1 MSKAQESL
9 FYVKIQLFIDK
20 MGEMMSRSAAG
31 EVPNP
36 SKYSTIWCSTEK
48 PGLGYTIF
56 RVESREQ
63 LDDILEK
70 LKPYSKVHEIA
81 PVVTL
86 AEFQAKM
93 AGNAGYAAP

>member
-1 MSKAQESL
+1 MPKAQETL
-9 FYVKIQLFIDK
+9 FYVKIQLFMDK

-63 LDDILEK
+63 LDDVLEK

-81 PVVTL
+81 PIITL

-93 AGNAGYAAP
+93 SPKEG